1 MRPPAVLGSEGRNNT
16 SAASKPPAASLRLAI
31 DAREAWDG
39 AASRLEPNRLAPRTG
54 IGRYLANLLAGLEQH
69 GGIIDGRS
77 IEPILLGPAPL
88 FDLGGGATAA
98 ERHGAQVF
106 YSPYY
111 KIPFGLK
118 LPALATVHDLIPL
131 GFPPPARWIF
141 RARLAHA
148 LSCADRIVTVSE
160 TSRTKILA
168 MGVAPERIVLAPNCV
183 APGLT
188 PRPSPDDAAV
198 LSRHALSSKRFV
210 LAAIDRRP
218 YKNLAG
224 LLRAWER
231 VRTDLPLVVT
241 TEPSDPQDPRVRF
254 LGRVGEAEM
263 RTLYR
268 HATLVVH
275 PSFDEG
281 FGLPVLE
288 AMASGTPVAAARAG
302 AVPEVGGDAV
312 AYFDPA
318 DFEEIARVVSDLL
331 ADGPRRET
339 LRSAA
344 LARAALAS
352 PANRTLP
359 FWRAVVALHA
369 KR

>member
-1 MRPPAVLGSEGRNNT
+1 M
-16 SAASKPPAASLRLAI
+16 PAASLRIAI

-39 AASRLEPNRLAPRTG
+39 PDRLAPRTG
-54 IGRYLANLLAGLEQH
+54 IGRFLANLLAGLELH
-69 GGIIDGRS
+69 GGIVDGRA
-77 IEPILLGPAPL
+77 IEPILLGPEPL
-88 FDLGGGATAA
+88 FDLGAGAASAA
-98 ERHGAQVF
+98 RRGADVF

-111 KIPFGLK
+111 KIPFGLG

-141 RARLAHA
+141 RARLAPALAHA
-148 LSCADRIVTVSE
+148 ARIVTVSE
-160 TSRTKILA
+160 TSRAKILA

-188 PRPSPDDAAV
+188 PRTSPDDAGV
-198 LSRHALSSKRFV
+198 LSRYALSSKRYV
-210 LAAIDRRP
+210 LSAIDRRP
-218 YKNLAG
+218 YKNLSG
-224 LLRAWER
+224 LLAAWKN

-241 TEPSDPQDPRVRF
+241 TEASAENDPRVRF
-254 LGRVGEAEM
+254 LGRVGEMEM

-268 HATLVVH
+268 HAALLVH

-318 DFEEIARVVSDLL
+318 RPEEIARVVSDLL
-331 ADGPRRET
+331 VDGPRRET

-352 PANRTLP
+352 PANRALP
-359 FWRAVVALHA
+359 FWRAVVALHDA
-369 KR
+369 TLPPA